1 MVEKENVDAARIAT
15 IGFVCILIAFVII
28 CAAQVLYYRVE
39 RSDEYNKFVVPGY
52 SALKTLQ
59 TEQRQA
65 LADYKWVDR
74 QKETVTIPIERAMDL
89 VVRDLQAQRP

>member
-1 MVEKENVDAARIAT
+1 MVEKENIDTQQIAT
-15 IGFVCILIAFVII
+15 VGLFGIIVTFVLI
-28 CAAQVLYYRVE
+28 CGAQVLYYRIE
-39 RSDEYNKFVVPGY
+39 KSDEYSKFVAPGY
-52 SALKTLQ
+52 AALKTLQ

-89 VVRDLQAQRP
+89 VVRDLQAQKP

>member
-1 MVEKENVDAARIAT
+1 MVEKENIDAVRIAT
-15 IGFVCILIAFVII
+15 IGIVCITIAFVLI
-28 CAAQVLYYRVE
+28 CMSQVLYYRVE
-39 RSDEYNKFVVPGY
+39 RADEYGKFVVPGY
-52 SALKTLQ
+52 TALKTLQ

-89 VVRDLQAQRP
+89 VVRDLQAQKQ